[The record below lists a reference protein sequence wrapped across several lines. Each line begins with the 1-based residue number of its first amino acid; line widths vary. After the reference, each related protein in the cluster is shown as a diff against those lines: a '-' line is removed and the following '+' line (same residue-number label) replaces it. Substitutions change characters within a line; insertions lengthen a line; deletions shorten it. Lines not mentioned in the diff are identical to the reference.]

1 MPTTYTDR
9 LLAGMLL
16 ATLLV
21 APVQAQDMADHD
33 KLRLVSISG
42 EGVVRAAP
50 DQAIVRFGIVM
61 QAMDP
66 EEARSLNA
74 TAAREAMNAVRD
86 LGIDERKMRLE
97 SLRLQPARE
106 YDPDTRRYKEVGF
119 EASRQVVVELDDLD
133 TLPTLVA
140 QIVQKGANRLDQV
153 TYDLQDRDAARNQA
167 LVEAITNAR
176 DKATL
181 LATTLGESLGRVQSI
196 NEQSFDFPRPTLR
209 MEQAALA
216 MAKDEAAP
224 EPEAYAAGEIE
235 VRATVQVVFA
245 LE

>member
-1 MPTTYTDR
+1 MFTTYTGR
-9 LLAGMLL
+9 RLAGV
-16 ATLLV
+16 LV
-21 APVQAQDMADHD
+21 ALLFVVPANAQDVADHD
-33 KLRLVSISG
+33 TLRLVSVSG
-42 EGVVRAAP
+42 EGVVRAEP
-50 DQAIVRFGIVM
+50 DQAIVRFGIVT
-61 QAMDP
+61 QALDP

-119 EASRQVVVELDDLD
+119 EATRQVVVEVDDLD

-140 QIVQKGANRLDQV
+140 RIVQKGANRLDQV
-153 TYDLQDRDAARNQA
+153 TYDLKDRDAARNEA
-167 LVEAITNAR
+167 LVEAVTNAR
-176 DKATL
+176 DKAAL
-181 LATTLGESLGRVQSI
+181 LAETLGESLGRVQSI

-209 MEQAALA
+209 MEQAQLA
-216 MAKDEAAP
+216 TAKDAAP